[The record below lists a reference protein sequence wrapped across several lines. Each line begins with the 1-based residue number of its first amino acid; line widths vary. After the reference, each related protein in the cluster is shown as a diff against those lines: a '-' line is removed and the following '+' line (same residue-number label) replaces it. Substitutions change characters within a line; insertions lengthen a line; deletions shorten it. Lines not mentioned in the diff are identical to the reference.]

1 MSSLPAYFDLS
12 TRVALVIGGTKAAVD
27 RARLLQETGA
37 SIRLVAATL
46 TPEIEEL
53 VRERRI
59 DWRRRPLSP
68 LDLYDVAL
76 AFVATGSRHDD
87 EQAARA
93 ARAARVPVS
102 VFDRPD
108 LSDFFVPSV
117 QAGVVHRRRFDEFG
131 ALGLAAPPA
140 ARWHAS

>member
-27 RARLLQETGA
+27 RARLLHEAGA
-37 SIRLVAATL
+37 GIRLV
-46 TPEIEEL
+46 TPSRSPDIDAL
-53 VRERRI
+53 LRERRI

-76 AFVATGSRHDD
+76 AFVATGNRHTD

-117 QAGVVHRRRFDEFG
+117 QAGVARRPRLDEIG
-131 ALGLAAPPA
+131 GPKLAPHPT